1 LDGVPG
7 SGGTQDREQS
17 KAADVFLLRGRAS
30 ARDRSEAHR
39 ADLVSLALLHNNV
52 LLQLPGNHTIF
63 SRDLDRNHFLDNYRL
78 NGAG

>member
-1 LDGVPG
+1 M
-7 SGGTQDREQS
+7 
-17 KAADVFLLRGRAS
+17 
-30 ARDRSEAHR
+30 